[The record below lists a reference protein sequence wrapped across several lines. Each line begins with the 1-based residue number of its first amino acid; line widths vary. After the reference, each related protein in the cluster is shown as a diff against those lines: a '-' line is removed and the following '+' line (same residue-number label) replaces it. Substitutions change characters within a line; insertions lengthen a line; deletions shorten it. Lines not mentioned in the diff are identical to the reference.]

1 VLANRSA
8 DCFRECA
15 VADQLTHLSAL
26 FAEFHHIFG
35 VHTPHDFLNP
45 RTEMILVDVL
55 LIRLYGDSKP
65 VGHPNAEVGQVLDHF
80 PQRGIFAAHTGQ
92 IGQGDVAERYN
103 IFQKIGAFY
112 AV

>member
-1 VLANRSA
+1 
-8 DCFRECA
+8 
-15 VADQLTHLSAL
+15 
-26 FAEFHHIFG
+26 
-35 VHTPHDFLNP
+35 
-45 RTEMILVDVL
+45 
-55 LIRLYGDSKP
+55 
-65 VGHPNAEVGQVLDHF
+65 LDHF